1 MSETGSRE
9 PVTIVI
15 PHYRADVLSECLESL
30 YALSDH
36 PIHVIVV
43 DDGPDAPSIRAASE
57 RFPQIEVLRNE
68 RNMGFCVSCNRGL
81 EAAATTFAILLND
94 DTRVTADWLSPLVAA
109 MRDEEIGA
117 CQPKLLSA
125 TDPDYFDYGGGGGGY
140 IDLLGFTFCRGR
152 LFATRERDQG
162 QYDSPV
168 PLFWACGS
176 ALCLRLD
183 AARQVGLLDPEYV
196 AHFEEIDLCWRLQ
209 QAGYRIVAVPGST
222 VFHHSGYSLPPSSF
236 RKSYLNHRNNL
247 VMLFKNLSAARLLAV
262 APVRLLLEAL
272 AVGVNE
278 GDSVP
283 AALPGE
289 EAPLDEAVASGG
301 HGDPLGRLEVDQE
314 LGARPRQGGL
324 ASHLDGRAGDGAHV
338 SARALERSRLQAQ
351 ILGELKPEPDVAEGQ
366 LDGARVLH
374 LGRRGREPPKPRVPP
389 GWRRACEARQDDG
402 RGEG

>member
-209 QAGYRIVAVPGST
+209 QADYRIVAVPGST

-272 AVGVNE
+272 AGAGYLATGQWRNFLA
-278 GDSVP
+278 P
-283 AALPGE
+283 LAALAWCLSHPWQLLRRRRQ
-289 EAPLDEAVASGG
+289 ARQVQRP
-301 HGDPLGRLEVDQE
+301 
-314 LGARPRQGGL
+314 GARTRGVYQGSLLFQYHVRGVRE
-324 ASHLDGRAGDGAHV
+324 ASTLM
-338 SARALERSRLQAQ
+338 
-351 ILGELKPEPDVAEGQ
+351 PEETG
-366 LDGARVLH
+366 G
-374 LGRRGREPPKPRVPP
+374 
-389 GWRRACEARQDDG
+389 
-402 RGEG
+402 